1 MRHTRQSWFD
11 HPHAMPR
18 NLRGWLC
25 DRGSLTARLKA
36 HCRRFS
42 VVPLAT
48 GLARPN
54 LDEHALLNTRV
65 GTLAYVREVLL
76 LCDDVPVVFA
86 HSVLPCRSL
95 AGPWHGLARLG
106 SRPLGEALFNDHR
119 IERRPLAFRT
129 VRSGHPLLRALARH
143 TSVQHATLHARR
155 SVFCLARQPL
165 LVTEVFLPEIVAP

>member
-1 MRHTRQSWFD
+1 MRDARQSWFD

-18 NLRGWLC
+18 SLRDWLR

-36 HCRRFS
+36 HCGRFG

-48 GLARPN
+48 GLAQPN
-54 LDEHALLNTRV
+54 LDEYTLLKMRV

-95 AGPWHGLARLG
+95 AGPWHGIARLG

-119 IERRPLAFRT
+119 IERRSLAFRT
-129 VRSGHPLLRALARH
+129 LRPGHPLLQALARH
-143 TSVQHATLHARR
+143 RSVQHTTLHARR